1 VEWLDDPW
9 PVRVQAAF
17 KKLWREVKATKDVQV
32 AAHDALIEA
41 YKNVE
46 KQVKE
51 KTEWTKRLAEQV
63 CSRYERRV
71 AFTTADKSWSVF
83 LVYCLIGVVIFLV
96 AVLVVKL

>member
-1 VEWLDDPW
+1 M
-9 PVRVQAAF
+9 QATF
-17 KKLWREVKATKDVQV
+17 KKLWREVKATRDVQV

-51 KTEWTKRLAEQV
+51 KDKLKEETERTKRLAEQL

-71 AFTTADKSWSVF
+71 AFATADKSWSSWCTASSDSSSSWWR
-83 LVYCLIGVVIFLV
+83 CLW
-96 AVLVVKL
+96 